1 MILEN
6 FFQYKYN
13 PSQTISGHII
23 ATLKR
28 TNVELLGTPGQ
39 VLEEQLKM
47 VILKTLPPS
56 FDRLRSA
63 WDSVPIQERTVNAL
77 TSKLMIE
84 ERRTLEKYNGQRE

>member
-1 MILEN
+1 
-6 FFQYKYN
+6 
-13 PSQTISGHII
+13 
-23 ATLKR
+23 
-28 TNVELLGTPGQ
+28 
-39 VLEEQLKM
+39 
-47 VILKTLPPS
+47 LPPS